1 MRAKIVSL
9 LMVPVVS
16 LLALWGFATVTT
28 AQDMARLRQLQ
39 RVDADIR
46 QPVSATLAALQ
57 DERRAAVRQLAA
69 PGAARAAELK
79 DRIRRTDEAVARL
92 KLGGGHTVADSGDLP
107 ADVAD
112 RVRAFVGE
120 VQGLA
125 RLRVAAADGSGDWDR
140 VYDAYTTAVSAG
152 FAVGGALSG
161 IQDTGQGSHARV
173 LLELARAGEMLSR
186 QDALLGSA
194 HLTGRLTAAHQRAF
208 TGAAETRR
216 TLLASATGD
225 LPPAG
230 RAAWSRLADGTD
242 HARLTDAEDRVARAD
257 DGRPAA
263 QAAPS
268 ADWDPT
274 LAAVRT
280 ALAAVENDART
291 AAADDTD
298 PLAGGILSPA
308 GAAVVL
314 GLVAV
319 AASLVISVRIGRG
332 LVVELVSLR
341 NTALGIARRK
351 LPAAM
356 GRLRAGEEI
365 DVRAE
370 APPGPAPQD
379 EIGQVGE
386 ALTTV
391 HRAALSAAVERAE
404 LASGISGVFVNLA
417 RRSQVLVHRQLNLLD
432 SMERRADD
440 PGELGDLFRLDH
452 LTTRMRRHAES
463 LIILSGAAP
472 GRAWRMPVPL
482 TNVVRAAVSEIED
495 YARVE
500 VRGLPETAVAGGAVA
515 DLTHLLAELIE
526 NAAQFS
532 PPHTKV
538 RVSGEPVGNGYA
550 LEIED
555 RGLGMGK
562 DTLAEANARI
572 AQSEA
577 LDLFDSDRLGLF
589 VVSRL
594 SSRHAVKVHLRPS
607 PYGGTTA
614 VVLLPTPLLQ
624 PPGTAPTPLAATTSR
639 EDTRAAHEREEAHQA
654 EPRRFA
660 SSTPPP
666 APGAPKPLGD
676 TPTPLTDTASRADKR
691 TAHEREEAHRAGAR
705 RFASP
710 PAGPRTPEPAT
721 DAPRPLAGTAS
732 HDDKRAAREHEE
744 ARRVEARRF
753 ARPSASPRTPESAA
767 DAPKPP
773 GENPA
778 TLAGSASRGDER
790 AALEGEEARRA
801 EARRFARPPA
811 TLRTP
816 ESADP
821 RDLAFAAD
829 PRTPTTEPDLRT
841 PEPLAGTASRGDERA
856 AREREEARRAEAR
869 RFTRPSASPRTPEP
883 AAGAPKPLDD
893 SPSTP
898 AQAPGSPNAGGA
910 PPIPLT
916 PPRPGAGRVPARP
929 QSLPRPAAVPALGP
943 GAGIA
948 SVPAGVTPLRPR
960 GHVLPPQAPPDRT
973 GHGSGVGSGESDGD
987 NGLPRRIRQASL
999 VPQLRQVPAAA
1010 PAFGPDVSGGRERT
1024 PEQVRDRMAAY
1035 RDGWARGGGPAPGV
1049 RRPLGGGA
1057 PSVRTE
1063 PPTAPHPCTRPYG
1076 DTGPAEAPRGA
1087 GHDAP
1092 YAPRSDARAR
1102 TDLGPYFGAR
1112 PNPPQDPR
1120 SEGDD
1125 A

>member
-1 MRAKIVSL
+1 MRTPRKNQDAAAPAPQATARGRRAHAGPPADEPEPRTTGTEPDGPPEPAGAGEDPAGSAPAAGPDPTSAPGTAYESGPVHAPAAETRRRGLRPRTVRAKIVSL

-28 AQDMARLRQLQ
+28 AQDMARIRQLQ
-39 RVDADIR
+39 RVDTDIR
-46 QPVSATLAALQ
+46 QPVSAVLAALQ
-57 DERRAAVRQLAA
+57 DERRAAVRQIAA
-69 PGAARAAELK
+69 PGAGRAAELK
-79 DRIRRTDEAVARL
+79 DRIRRTDEAVDRL
-92 KLGGGHTVADSGDLP
+92 LLDGGHTVGDSGDLP
-107 ADVAD
+107 ADVAE
-112 RVRAFVGE
+112 RVGAFVGE
-120 VQGLA
+120 VRGLA
-125 RLRVAAADGSGDWDR
+125 RLRTAAADGRGDWDR

-186 QDALLGSA
+186 EDALLGSA

-216 TLLASATGD
+216 TLLASATAD

-230 RAAWSRLADGTD
+230 RSAWSRLADGVD
-242 HARLTDAEDRVARAD
+242 HARLTGAEDRVASAA

-268 ADWDPT
+268 ADWDPA
-274 LAAVRT
+274 LAAVRDG
-280 ALAAVENDART
+280 LAAVEDGAR
-291 AAADDTD
+291 AASADDTG
-298 PLAGGILSPA
+298 PFAGGILSPA

-365 DVRAE
+365 DVLAE
-370 APPGPAPQD
+370 APPGPAAQD

-495 YARVE
+495 YTRVE
-500 VRGLPETAVAGGAVA
+500 VRRLPETAVAGGAVA

-562 DTLAEANARI
+562 ESLAEANARI
-572 AQSEA
+572 DRSEA

-594 SSRHAVKVHLRPS
+594 STRHAIKVHLRPS

-614 VVLLPTPLLQ
+614 VVLLPTDLLQ
-624 PPGTAPTPLAATTSR
+624 GALPAGHGTAADPVEAGTAPAPATAPR
-639 EDTRAAHEREEAHQA
+639 GEERAAREREEAH
-654 EPRRFA
+654 
-660 SSTPPP
+660 
-666 APGAPKPLGD
+666 
-676 TPTPLTDTASRADKR
+676 
-691 TAHEREEAHRAGAR
+691 
-705 RFASP
+705 
-710 PAGPRTPEPAT
+710 
-721 DAPRPLAGTAS
+721 
-732 HDDKRAAREHEE
+732 
-744 ARRVEARRF
+744 
-753 ARPSASPRTPESAA
+753 
-767 DAPKPP
+767 
-773 GENPA
+773 
-778 TLAGSASRGDER
+778 
-790 AALEGEEARRA
+790 RA
-801 EARRFARPPA
+801 EARRFARPAPDPHTPA
-811 TLRTP
+811 PDPHTLAP
-816 ESADP
+816 
-821 RDLAFAAD
+821 D
-829 PRTPTTEPDLRT
+829 PRTPGPG
-841 PEPLAGTASRGDERA
+841 P
-856 AREREEARRAEAR
+856 
-869 RFTRPSASPRTPEP
+869 
-883 AAGAPKPLDD
+883 GAPKP
-893 SPSTP
+893 PAGTP
-898 AQAPGSPNAGGA
+898 VSATGRPA
-910 PPIPLT
+910 PPREPQAAPT
-916 PPRPGAGRVPARP
+916 PPEPGPERAPARP
-929 QSLPRPAAVPALGP
+929 QPLPRPVAVRALAPGSAPTPAPAAVPA
-943 GAGIA
+943 
-948 SVPAGVTPLRPR
+948 GVTALRPR

-973 GHGSGVGSGESDGD
+973 GHGPTDAGADD
-987 NGLPRRIRQASL
+987 GLPRRIRQASL
-999 VPQLRQVPAAA
+999 VPQLRAA
-1010 PAFGPDVSGGRERT
+1010 PAPDPVPVPAGPGTPERT
-1024 PEQVRDRMAAY
+1024 PERVRDRMAAY
-1035 RDGWARGGGPAPGV
+1035 RDGWQRGGGPAPGV
-1049 RRPLGGGA
+1049 RRALGDGA
-1057 PSVRTE
+1057 PE
-1063 PPTAPHPCTRPYG
+1063 AGAPRPAPAPGTLPYG
-1076 DTGPAEAPRGA
+1076 DTGPTGP
-1087 GHDAP
+1087 HQPP
-1092 YAPRSDARAR
+1092 YDPRSDARAR

-1112 PNPPQDPR
+1112 PTPAQDPR

>member
-1 MRAKIVSL
+1 MRTPRKNQDATAPAPSATARGRRAHAGPPADEPPDPAGADASAGGQENGGENDGAPASDPAAEDRRRGLRPRTVRAKIVSL

-46 QPVSATLAALQ
+46 QPVSAALAALQ
-57 DERRAAVRQLAA
+57 DERRAAVRQIAA
-69 PGAARAAELK
+69 PGADRAAELK

-92 KLGGGHTVADSGDLP
+92 RLGGGHTVADSGDLP
-107 ADVAD
+107 ADVAE
-112 RVRAFVGE
+112 RVGAFVGE

-125 RLRVAAADGSGDWDR
+125 RLRTTAADGHADWGR
-140 VYDAYTTAVSAG
+140 AYDAYTTAVSAG
-152 FAVGGALSG
+152 LAVGGALSG
-161 IQDTGQGSHARV
+161 LQDTGQGAHARV
-173 LLELARAGEMLSR
+173 LLELARADEMLSR
-186 QDALLGSA
+186 EDALLGSA

-216 TLLASATGD
+216 TLLASAGAD

-230 RAAWSRLADGTD
+230 RAAWSRLAAGAD
-242 HARLTDAEDRVARAD
+242 HARLAAAEDRVSRAA

-268 ADWDPT
+268 ADWD
-274 LAAVRT
+274 T
-280 ALAAVENDART
+280 ALAAVRAGHAAVENEART
-291 AAADDTD
+291 ATADDTT
-298 PLAGGILSPA
+298 PFAGGLLSPA

-314 GLVAV
+314 GLAAV

-341 NTALGIARRK
+341 NTALGIARRE

-356 GRLRAGEEI
+356 SRLRAGEEI
-365 DVRAE
+365 DVHAE
-370 APPGPAPQD
+370 APPGPPPQD

-463 LIILSGAAP
+463 LIILSGAVP

-482 TNVVRAAVSEIED
+482 TDVVRAAVSEIED

-500 VRGLPETAVAGGAVA
+500 VRRLPETAVAGGAVA

-562 DTLAEANARI
+562 ETLAEANARI
-572 AQSEA
+572 ARSEA

-594 SSRHAVKVHLRPS
+594 SSRHAIRVHLRPS

-614 VVLLPTPLLQ
+614 VVLLPTDLLQ
-624 PPGTAPTPLAATTSR
+624 GAPTSDHGSDTGPADPAAAVPETGMPGGGRSAD
-639 EDTRAAHEREEAHQA
+639 ERAAHERAEAH
-654 EPRRFA
+654 
-660 SSTPPP
+660 
-666 APGAPKPLGD
+666 
-676 TPTPLTDTASRADKR
+676 
-691 TAHEREEAHRAGAR
+691 
-705 RFASP
+705 
-710 PAGPRTPEPAT
+710 
-721 DAPRPLAGTAS
+721 
-732 HDDKRAAREHEE
+732 
-744 ARRVEARRF
+744 
-753 ARPSASPRTPESAA
+753 
-767 DAPKPP
+767 
-773 GENPA
+773 
-778 TLAGSASRGDER
+778 
-790 AALEGEEARRA
+790 RA

-811 TLRTP
+811 
-816 ESADP
+816 A
-821 RDLAFAAD
+821 
-829 PRTPTTEPDLRT
+829 PRTPVTV
-841 PEPLAGTASRGDERA
+841 
-856 AREREEARRAEAR
+856 
-869 RFTRPSASPRTPEP
+869 
-883 AAGAPKPLDD
+883 AGAPK
-893 SPSTP
+893 TF
-898 AQAPGSPNAGGA
+898 AGA
-910 PPIPLT
+910 PTTVPGGPAGTEVPRAPLT
-916 PPRPGAGRVPARP
+916 PPRQSPERP
-929 QSLPRPAAVPALGP
+929 QGP
-943 GAGIA
+943 GPAP
-948 SVPAGVTPLRPR
+948 VPAGVTPLRPR
-960 GHVLPPQAPPDRT
+960 GSAVPPEPSSPQPTA
-973 GHGSGVGSGESDGD
+973 GGADGD
-987 NGLPRRIRQASL
+987 AGLPRRVRQASL
-999 VPQLRQVPAAA
+999 VPQLREAPAPAPVPVPAAPGA
-1010 PAFGPDVSGGRERT
+1010 PERT

-1035 RDGWARGGGPAPGV
+1035 RDGWQRGGGPAPGA
-1049 RRPLGGGA
+1049 RRPLGDGTPSVGA
-1057 PSVRTE
+1057 P
-1063 PPTAPHPCTRPYG
+1063 PAPYPARPYG
-1076 DTGPAEAPRGA
+1076 DVPGAPREPRVP
-1087 GHDAP
+1087 HEPRTPSD
-1092 YAPRSDARAR
+1092 PRSDARAR

-1112 PNPPQDPR
+1112 ATPPQDPR

>member
-1 MRAKIVSL
+1 
-9 LMVPVVS
+9 MVPVVS

-46 QPVSATLAALQ
+46 QPVSAAVTALQ
-57 DERRAAVRQLAA
+57 DERRAAARQLAA
-69 PGAARAAELK
+69 PGAGRAAELG

-92 KLGGGHTVADSGDLP
+92 RLGGGHTVGDSGDLP

-120 VQGLA
+120 AQGLA
-125 RLRVAAADGSGDWDR
+125 RLRAAAVEGRGEWDR
-140 VYDAYTTAVSAG
+140 VHDAYTAAVSAG
-152 FAVGGALSG
+152 FAVGGALAG

-173 LLELARAGEMLSR
+173 LLELARADEMLSR
-186 QDALLGSA
+186 EDALLAAA
-194 HLTGRLTAAHQRAF
+194 HLTGRLSAAHQRAF

-216 TLLASATGD
+216 TLLASATAD

-230 RAAWSRLADGTD
+230 RTAWSRLADGPD
-242 HARLTDAEDRVARAD
+242 HARLTGAEDRVARAA

-268 ADWDPT
+268 AEWDAA
-274 LAAVRT
+274 LAAVRAGLT
-280 ALAAVENDART
+280 TVEDDAR
-291 AAADDTD
+291 AAAAESTA
-298 PLAGGILSPA
+298 PFAGGILSPA

-314 GLVAV
+314 GLLAV
-319 AASLVISVRIGRG
+319 AASLVVSVRIGRG
-332 LVVELVSLR
+332 LVVELVGLR

-365 DVRAE
+365 DVHAE

-482 TNVVRAAVSEIED
+482 TDVVRAAVSEIED

-500 VRGLPETAVAGGAVA
+500 VRRLPETAVAGAAVA
-515 DLTHLLAELIE
+515 DLTHLLAELVE

-555 RGLGMGK
+555 RGLGMGRES
-562 DTLAEANARI
+562 LAEANARI
-572 AQSEA
+572 DRSEA

-594 SSRHAVKVHLRPS
+594 SARHAIKVRLRPS

-614 VVLLPTPLLQ
+614 VVLLPTDLLQ
-624 PPGTAPTPLAATTSR
+624 GTLEEADQGAEPGTGSPRDTASR
-639 EDTRAAHEREEAHQA
+639 VDERAAREREEAH
-654 EPRRFA
+654 
-660 SSTPPP
+660 
-666 APGAPKPLGD
+666 
-676 TPTPLTDTASRADKR
+676 
-691 TAHEREEAHRAGAR
+691 
-705 RFASP
+705 
-710 PAGPRTPEPAT
+710 
-721 DAPRPLAGTAS
+721 
-732 HDDKRAAREHEE
+732 
-744 ARRVEARRF
+744 
-753 ARPSASPRTPESAA
+753 
-767 DAPKPP
+767 
-773 GENPA
+773 
-778 TLAGSASRGDER
+778 
-790 AALEGEEARRA
+790 RA

-811 TLRTP
+811 
-816 ESADP
+816 
-821 RDLAFAAD
+821 D
-829 PRTPTTEPDLRT
+829 PRTAGGAGAGART
-841 PEPLAGTASRGDERA
+841 PVEDRA
-856 AREREEARRAEAR
+856 A
-869 RFTRPSASPRTPEP
+869 
-883 AAGAPKPLDD
+883 AAGAVPRASATP
-893 SPSTP
+893 PPPAPERAPARARSTP
-898 AQAPGSPNAGGA
+898 SA
-910 PPIPLT
+910 
-916 PPRPGAGRVPARP
+916 PPRPT
-929 QSLPRPAAVPALGP
+929 AVPALGP
-943 GAGIA
+943 APATTPAPTSVPA
-948 SVPAGVTPLRPR
+948 SVPAGVTALRPR
-960 GHVLPPQAPPDRT
+960 GHTAAPPRSASRAATDQDPAP
-973 GHGSGVGSGESDGD
+973 GSGDTDGD
-987 NGLPRRIRQASL
+987 GGLPRRIRQTSL
-999 VPQLRQVPAAA
+999 VPQLREVPAPEPLPA
-1010 PAFGPDVSGGRERT
+1010 PAVPGAPERT
-1024 PEQVRDRMAAY
+1024 PERVRDRMAAY
-1035 RDGWARGGGPAPGV
+1035 RDGWQRGGGPAPGA
-1049 RRPLGGGA
+1049 RRPLGAGA
-1057 PSVRTE
+1057 PMTGTGAETPTDVAHPGAPPYGGIGRTTPIS
-1063 PPTAPHPCTRPYG
+1063 PPTAPRT
-1076 DTGPAEAPRGA
+1076 AP
-1087 GHDAP
+1087 DD
-1092 YAPRSDARAR
+1092 PRDPRRDARAR

-1112 PNPPQDPR
+1112 PHPPQATR